1 MSRSLLCIMSRFI
14 YHSLLISRIGTI
26 YIYWNR
32 GRSFSNVL
40 YGFRYRWPWSW
51 KLVLAPRNPVLNNAS
66 RNKLESIF
74 ERIYL
79 STRVSSSLS
88 WNKERKK
95 KKEIFVHLFLFSSN
109 ETKVVDSK
117 QNLLFLSFFFISLER
132 FHSAPSWIPGDIL
145 AGDEAWRSSL
155 ANVEGRAERI
165 KAGAGSGAII
175 QSSGQL
181 GSIVLIAFHGGRC
194 RQESILS
201 LGLTLS
207 MLHTMSFI
215 INVTGAFQ
223 SEGSSTTAE
232 ISNPGCSSGQ
242 SIDMGGGREGKV
254 WKLIQFREEY

>member
-1 MSRSLLCIMSRFI
+1 M
-14 YHSLLISRIGTI
+14 
-26 YIYWNR
+26 
-32 GRSFSNVL
+32 
-40 YGFRYRWPWSW
+40 
-51 KLVLAPRNPVLNNAS
+51 
-66 RNKLESIF
+66 
-74 ERIYL
+74 
-79 STRVSSSLS
+79 
-88 WNKERKK
+88 
-95 KKEIFVHLFLFSSN
+95 
-109 ETKVVDSK
+109 
-117 QNLLFLSFFFISLER
+117 
-132 FHSAPSWIPGDIL
+132 
-145 AGDEAWRSSL
+145 

-242 SIDMGGGREGKV
+242 SIDMGGGREGEGLEINPISGKILGRYFSLDV
-254 WKLIQFREEY
+254 